1 MRVALRAPVP
11 GLPVGSLGPALA
23 PAPTDPGP
31 ADRAGSRAVTRSR
44 GLGRWW
50 PRCRPS
56 RTRSWV
62 ILEFGRPPASSAS
75 PQRSPHEEVLLLE
88 DLELALLAHG
98 VGDHLPIELAERVLA
113 LRAQRAMLAASL
125 GLDDAL

>member
-1 MRVALRAPVP
+1 
-11 GLPVGSLGPALA
+11 
-23 PAPTDPGP
+23 
-31 ADRAGSRAVTRSR
+31 
-44 GLGRWW
+44 
-50 PRCRPS
+50 
-56 RTRSWV
+56 
-62 ILEFGRPPASSAS
+62 
-75 PQRSPHEEVLLLE
+75 VLLLE